1 MELTSKK
8 RLINKGLPGFF
19 GGKFG
24 NKTGIV
30 GIAPGMGG
38 SIYPSQ
44 GVGSDDYI
52 GRVRPLQDVG
62 SITNSEGGKTTDDG
76 GSKSKPDYSGIVPK
90 AIGFAGSLVNA
101 ATPMF
106 DTNDLIAGAQTST
119 GNIGGITY
127 SKKLGVDSSVTDQ
140 QNAKRIS
147 DIFNSAASGSSLG
160 SGLFKAKKGKLPK
173 FFIGGALLGAGIG
186 AIGGGLLGTIAQ
198 GKEDEAIRNANSIM
212 SRQNDFNKNGAMST
226 LLQQRY
232 ALDNIDPRDQ
242 PYRNYKCGKLPGFVD
257 GKRVQ
262 SANGLINADQNSW
275 VDGDELIV
283 NTITGATHRVPSS
296 RYTDSYPAHLNEEDL
311 VIPARVAKK
320 MKGFK
325 NGKLP
330 KFYGGNGF
338 VDNTDNAI
346 VRSLG
351 MINGLGQAWMAA
363 NSPVKTPNTY
373 VPNTFGRQAANTM
386 AGLRVSDYPILPE
399 LYNQYAKGMYAI
411 SNSGGLSGG
420 QRALARLAALNN
432 LQNNFAKLQQAN
444 QIQNNQYKQNY
455 ADFIAKL
462 GAQEASDKMNALR
475 WDLDYYSKAHA
486 AKQKGIQTGLAA
498 AQNNLEQYYKDKIKG
513 DQFNSVY
520 GLYMADQ
527 KARQEEIAA
536 MNEYNKLLSKIKQA

>member
-8 RLINKGLPGFF
+8 RLINKGLPGFSNGF
-19 GGKFG
+19 ISPWQMIQNNGGFDNMSKQKISQG
-24 NKTGIV
+24 GINNLPTESYQIPYSNRPTSTNTKSKTDYSDVLTDSV
-30 GIAPGMGG
+30 GILG
-38 SIYPSQ
+38 S
-44 GVGSDDYI
+44 
-52 GRVRPLQDVG
+52 
-62 SITNSEGGKTTDDG
+62 
-76 GSKSKPDYSGIVPK
+76 
-90 AIGFAGSLVNA
+90 AINA

-106 DTNDLIAGAQTST
+106 DANDLIAGAQTST
-119 GNIGGITY
+119 GNVGGITY
-127 SKKLGVDSSVTDQ
+127 SKKLGVDSSITDQ
-140 QNAKRIS
+140 QNAKRIG
-147 DIFNSAASGSSLG
+147 DIANMAAQTSSLG
-160 SGLFKAKKGKLPK
+160 YKYAKFKQGKLPK

-232 ALDNIDPRDQ
+232 ALDNIDPRYQ

-311 VIPARVAKK
+311 VIPARIAKK

-351 MINGLGQAWMAA
+351 MINGLGQVLVAA
-363 NSPVKTPNTY
+363 NSPIKTPNTF
-373 VPNTFGRQAANTM
+373 VSNTFGRQAANTM

-432 LQNNFAKLQQAN
+432 MQNNFAKLQQAN

-455 ADFIAKL
+455 ADFIARL
-462 GAQEASDKMNALR
+462 GAQEAADKTNALR

-513 DQFNSVY
+513 NQFNSIY

-536 MNEYNKLLSKIKQA
+536 MNEYNKLLSKIKLPA